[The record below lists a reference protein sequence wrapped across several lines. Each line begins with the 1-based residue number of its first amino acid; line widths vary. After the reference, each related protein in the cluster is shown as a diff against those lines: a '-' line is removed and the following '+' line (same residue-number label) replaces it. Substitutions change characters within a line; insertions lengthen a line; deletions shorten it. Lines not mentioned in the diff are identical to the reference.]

1 MSKQMEYRKQIEVI
15 ESQLTKENKE
25 YMGRINGYMMIASV
39 FHRQEEAVTAQLL
52 SIYQDVLEAQKD
64 GLSAEDF
71 LGKDSKQMAD
81 DLLSYLP
88 PIGFVE
94 VANLSG
100 LMLIIYLGS
109 QWLMDFAGT
118 GTISLNWLDLICDAV
133 LSLLLPAG
141 IFLIIRGL
149 IYQTSKIKVWASF
162 LCIPLLFLVI
172 CGLRLW
178 AMPKEPDLVLT
189 GWGLVVPLTVLG
201 LALLFF
207 QKEKLVRYVFF
218 PTYLFMIVGG
228 VVNMVMTVPVWLNL
242 LLLLIPAISS
252 WLGVWLLVS
261 KKEK

>member
-1 MSKQMEYRKQIEVI
+1 
-15 ESQLTKENKE
+15 
-25 YMGRINGYMMIASV
+25 
-39 FHRQEEAVTAQLL
+39 
-52 SIYQDVLEAQKD
+52 
-64 GLSAEDF
+64 
-71 LGKDSKQMAD
+71 MAD

-88 PIGFVE
+88 PIGFRE

-118 GTISLNWLDLICDAV
+118 GTISLNWLGLVCDTV
-133 LSLLLPAG
+133 LSFLLPAG

-149 IYQTSKIKVWASF
+149 IYQTSKIKIWSSV
-162 LCIPLLFLVI
+162 LCIPLLFLLI

-178 AMPKEPDLVLT
+178 AIPEEPDLVLT
-189 GWGLVVPLTVLG
+189 GWGLTVPLTVLG

-207 QKEKLVRYVFF
+207 QKEKLVRYVFL

-242 LLLLIPAISS
+242 MLVILPAMAFWI
-252 WLGVWLLVS
+252 GTAVLLVR
-261 KKEK
+261 KEK

>member
-1 MSKQMEYRKQIEVI
+1 M
-15 ESQLTKENKE
+15 
-25 YMGRINGYMMIASV
+25 
-39 FHRQEEAVTAQLL
+39 
-52 SIYQDVLEAQKD
+52 
-64 GLSAEDF
+64 
-71 LGKDSKQMAD
+71 GKDSKQMAD

-88 PIGFVE
+88 PIGFME

-118 GTISLNWLDLICDAV
+118 GTISINWLGLVCDTA
-133 LSLLLPAG
+133 LSFLLPAG

-178 AMPKEPDLVLT
+178 AMPEEPDLVLT
-189 GWGLVVPLTVLG
+189 GWGLLVPLTLLG

-207 QKEKLVRYVFF
+207 QKEKLVRYVFM
-218 PTYLFMIVGG
+218 PSYLLMIAGG
-228 VVNMVMTVPVWLNL
+228 VVNMVMAVPVWFNL
-242 LLLLIPAISS
+242 MLVILPAMAFWI
-252 WLGVWLLVS
+252 GTAVLLVG
-261 KKEK
+261 KKK

>member
-15 ESQLTKENKE
+15 ESQLTKENKA
-25 YMGRINGYMMIASV
+25 YMRKLHAYLMLASA
-39 FHRQEEAVTAQLL
+39 FHEQEERATELLL
-52 SIYQDVLEAQKD
+52 SIYQDVLDAQAD
-64 GLSAEDF
+64 GQSAEDF

-118 GTISLNWLDLICDAV
+118 GTISLNWLGLICDAL

-178 AMPKEPDLVLT
+178 VIPKEPDLVLT
-189 GWGLVVPLTVLG
+189 GWGLLVPLTLLG

-207 QKEKLVRYVFF
+207 QKEKLVRYVFL

-242 LLLLIPAISS
+242 MLVILPAMAFWI
-252 WLGVWLLVS
+252 GTAVLLVR
-261 KKEK
+261 KKK